1 MASVYGRLGF
11 DFDSNNT
18 TAFTLSDE
26 AIAHLDSSPSFLPKD
41 WQVTDLAENNTG
53 GYYQN
58 PTANVYASLY
68 ANTNLIFQ
76 TANTVFIANTFPL
89 AFRGEGANLA
99 NTANNF
105 LITLNQFKSHTDNIS
120 GVNALAD
127 AGTAARDFPYRE
139 SALGFG
145 KFLIYLTYQ
154 TDGITN
160 ASASLGS
167 LTSLFVTDQLNAN
180 NTIIYTD
187 RISLNSSL
195 NVTNVSNLT
204 GSQIN
209 TIITHIQTANT
220 LIDTRRNHDIT
231 FFRNSAQVV
240 QDFGKVSQFSNMGP
254 IDTQLANNY
263 IGSDKLVSRLNS

>member
-18 TAFTLSDE
+18 TIFTLSDE
-26 AIAHLDSSPSFLPKD
+26 AVAHLNSSPSFLPKS
-41 WQVTDLAENNTG
+41 WQVTDLAENNTS

-58 PTANVYASLY
+58 PTANVYTSLY

-76 TANTVFIANTFPL
+76 TANTVFTANTFPL
-89 AFRGEGANLA
+89 AFSGEGANLA
-99 NTANNF
+99 NTASNF

-127 AGTAARDFPYRE
+127 AGISARDFPYRE

-180 NTIIYTD
+180 NTIIY
-187 RISLNSSL
+187 
-195 NVTNVSNLT
+195 
-204 GSQIN
+204 
-209 TIITHIQTANT
+209 
-220 LIDTRRNHDIT
+220 
-231 FFRNSAQVV
+231 
-240 QDFGKVSQFSNMGP
+240 
-254 IDTQLANNY
+254 
-263 IGSDKLVSRLNS
+263 

>member
-18 TAFTLSDE
+18 TVFTLSDE
-26 AIAHLDSSPSFLPKD
+26 AIAHLNSSPSFLPKV
-41 WQVTDLAENNTG
+41 WQVTDLSDNNTG

-58 PTANVYASLY
+58 PTANVYTSLY

-76 TANTVFIANTFPL
+76 TANTDPTTTFPL
-89 AFRGEGANLA
+89 AINNEGYNLA

-154 TDGITN
+154 TDGISN

-167 LTSLFVTDQLNAN
+167 FTSLFVNDQLNAN

-187 RISLNSSL
+187 RISLNNSL
-195 NVTNVSNLT
+195 DIANVSNLT

-209 TIITHIQTANT
+209 TIISHIQTANT
-220 LIDTRRNHDIT
+220 LIDIRRNHDIT

-254 IDTQLANNY
+254 IDSQLSNNY